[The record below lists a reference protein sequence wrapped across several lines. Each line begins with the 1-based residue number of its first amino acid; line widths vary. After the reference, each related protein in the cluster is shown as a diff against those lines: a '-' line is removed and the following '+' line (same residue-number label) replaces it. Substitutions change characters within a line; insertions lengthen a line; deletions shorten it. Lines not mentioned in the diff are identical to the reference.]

1 MSSKEIDIF
10 SINEASSSSKA
21 PTGDCR
27 LLFEAATPEIF
38 RNNAFRITG
47 LNIDATPREISK
59 KASELKMM
67 AELGDVAGVD
77 ANCFALNPTED
88 QIKTAL
94 ERLKDPQK
102 RIIDEFFWFWP
113 ITEKSSDDDALSLI
127 KAGKHDDALNLWWD
141 ARRKQ
146 ETRATYLSAKHN
158 IAVMM
163 HMIAL
168 DWETGFHLKD
178 ELSEKHIGTLKDYW
192 KDAFKIW
199 ESLVPNDELWSLVK
213 KRVAQIDDP
222 RLTTG
227 FIRSFRNS
235 LPEAFD
241 KINGELAVKLARIG
255 KQEAAKWHV
264 DFMRETNQ
272 GLDDVDK
279 TSELV
284 LTPAREEIKH
294 LIRTACKAGE
304 KSPEKSDAAA
314 IELLD
319 KSRPLLSLFDMFF
332 SEGGYSKNDIFDE
345 VAQAY
350 LNLLIQYANLT
361 GKHER
366 ASELLKNVL
375 PLAKSIDLREKIEAS
390 INIGKSNAE
399 FELVK
404 PIYEKLKSAQERLK
418 RPSFQCDANGHVPIW
433 HSSPDLAYAE
443 IIVSIIPALARL
455 TQIHGEIRIIGELK
469 NSIAIVLLEIS
480 RDVFNSHRCDIP
492 TAKKALLLAEKL
504 AVDCSLKKHIKSDI
518 ENVWPQSS
526 SWAWALAI
534 AMFIILVIILV
545 SFVLS
550 RDRF

>member
-1 MSSKEIDIF
+1 MTSKEIDIC
-10 SINEASSSSKA
+10 SISEAPSSRQE
-21 PTGDCR
+21 PTGDCG

-88 QIKTAL
+88 QIKTAI

-113 ITEKSSDDDALSLI
+113 IADKCAEDTSLSLI

-141 ARRKQ
+141 ARRKK
-146 ETRATYLSAKHN
+146 EIPTTYLSAKHN

-255 KQEAAKWHV
+255 KPDAAKWHV
-264 DFMRETNQ
+264 NFMRETNQ

-294 LIRTACKAGE
+294 LISTACVAGE
-304 KSPEKSDAAA
+304 KSPEKSDVAAV
-314 IELLD
+314 ELLD
-319 KSRPLLSLFDMFF
+319 KSTPLLSLFDMFF
-332 SEGGYSKNDIFDE
+332 SEGGYRKNDIFDE

-350 LNLLIQYANLT
+350 LNLTIQYANATRKNESALI
-361 GKHER
+361 
-366 ASELLKNVL
+366 LLKKIL
-375 PLAKSIDLREKIEAS
+375 PLAKSIDLREGIEAS
-390 INIGKSNAE
+390 INIGKSNSE

-404 PIYEKLKSAQERLK
+404 PIYEALKLIQE
-418 RPSFQCDANGHVPIW
+418 NTN
-433 HSSPDLAYAE
+433 SPKNKYQQILVSVIPPLEDL
-443 IIVSIIPALARL
+443 IK
-455 TQIHGEIRIIGELK
+455 IHGEIKVIVDLK
-469 NSIAIVLLEIS
+469 NSIAVVLRGVSVDAFKCLYKN
-480 RDVFNSHRCDIP
+480 RPDVV
-492 TAKKALLLAEKL
+492 TAQASITLAAKL
-504 AVDCSLKKHIKSDI
+504 AVERSIKERIESDI
-518 ENVWPQSS
+518 ST
-526 SWAWALAI
+526 LA
-534 AMFIILVIILV
+534 VLV
-545 SFVLS
+545 SKINNKGCLIPITLFFSLTMSSVIAVLYL
-550 RDRF
+550 FIK

>member
-10 SINEASSSSKA
+10 SISKASSSSKE
-21 PTGDCR
+21 PTGDCG

-59 KASELKMM
+59 RASELKMM

-127 KAGKHDDALNLWWD
+127 KAGKHDDALNVWWN
-141 ARRKQ
+141 ARRKK

-227 FIRSFRNS
+227 FIRGFRNS

-294 LIRTACKAGE
+294 LIRTACVAGE
-304 KSPEKSDAAA
+304 KSTEKSDAAA

-366 ASELLKNVL
+366 ASELLKNIL
-375 PLAKSIDLREKIEAS
+375 PHAKDIGLREKIEAS
-390 INIGKSNAE
+390 INIGRSNAE

-404 PIYEKLKSAQERLK
+404 PFYKKLEWIHDSLGQSKSK
-418 RPSFQCDANGHVPIW
+418 
-433 HSSPDLAYAE
+433 YAL
-443 IIVSIIPALARL
+443 VNSIIPVLDNL
-455 TQIHGEIRIIGELK
+455 IKINGESEVVVDLK
-469 NSIAIVLLEIS
+469 NSIATELRGIAV
-480 RDVFNSHRCDIP
+480 DAFNRNKDYLTSMS
-492 TAKKALLLAEKL
+492 ALKL
-504 AVDCSLKKHIKSDI
+504 AKEIATEQLLKDKIDADSATLKKMH
-518 ENVWPQSS
+518 V
-526 SWAWALAI
+526 
-534 AMFIILVIILV
+534 
-545 SFVLS
+545 
-550 RDRF
+550 

>member
-1 MSSKEIDIF
+1 MTSKEIDIF
-10 SINEASSSSKA
+10 SISEAPSSRQE
-21 PTGDCR
+21 PTGDCG

-88 QIKTAL
+88 QIKTAI

-113 ITEKSSDDDALSLI
+113 IADKCAEDTSLSLI

-141 ARRKQ
+141 ARRKK
-146 ETRATYLSAKHN
+146 EIPTTYLSAKHN

-255 KQEAAKWHV
+255 KPDAAKWHV
-264 DFMRETNQ
+264 NFMRETNQ

-294 LIRTACKAGE
+294 LISTACVAGE
-304 KSPEKSDAAA
+304 KSPEKSDVAAV
-314 IELLD
+314 ELLD
-319 KSRPLLSLFDMFF
+319 KSTPLLSLFDMFF
-332 SEGGYSKNDIFDE
+332 SEGGYRKNDIFDE

-350 LNLLIQYANLT
+350 LNLTIQYANATRKNESALI
-361 GKHER
+361 
-366 ASELLKNVL
+366 LLKKIL
-375 PLAKSIDLREKIEAS
+375 PLAKSIDLREGIEAS
-390 INIGKSNAE
+390 INIGKSNSE

-404 PIYEKLKSAQERLK
+404 PIYEALKLIQE
-418 RPSFQCDANGHVPIW
+418 NTN
-433 HSSPDLAYAE
+433 SPKNKYQQILVSVIPPLEDL
-443 IIVSIIPALARL
+443 IK
-455 TQIHGEIRIIGELK
+455 IHGEIKVIVDLK
-469 NSIAIVLLEIS
+469 NSIAVVLRGVSVDAFKCLYKN
-480 RDVFNSHRCDIP
+480 RPDVV
-492 TAKKALLLAEKL
+492 TAQASITLAAKL
-504 AVDCSLKKHIKSDI
+504 AVERSIKERIESDI
-518 ENVWPQSS
+518 ST
-526 SWAWALAI
+526 LA
-534 AMFIILVIILV
+534 VLV
-545 SFVLS
+545 SKINNKGCLIPITLFFSLTMSSVIAVLYL
-550 RDRF
+550 FIK

>member
-404 PIYEKLKSAQERLK
+404 PIYEKLKSAQDRLK
-418 RPSFQCDANGHVPIW
+418 SPFQCYD
-433 HSSPDLAYAE
+433 E
-443 IIVSIIPALARL
+443 IIVSIIPTLARL
-455 TQIHGEIRIIGELK
+455 TQIHGEIRIIVELK
-469 NSIAIVLLEIS
+469 NSIAIVLRGIAV
-480 RDVFNSHRCDIP
+480 DAFNKGFKD
-492 TAKKALLLAEKL
+492 TARNAFHLAKKL
-504 AVDCSLKKHIKSDI
+504 AVDKSLKERIESDI
-518 ENVWPQSS
+518 KTIWYQKIEGVLDLWY
-526 SWAWALAI
+526 LYF
-534 AMFIILVIILV
+534 FIIAIIVVIIIAIIV
-545 SFVLS
+545 GK
-550 RDRF
+550 